1 MGPQLGGTVI
11 LIVMILILANSFDG
25 RITMYSWHDFHR
37 RLRMNMH
44 NSGGGRRPRGRG

>member
-1 MGPQLGGTVI
+1 MGQLLGGTVI
-11 LIVMILILANSFDG
+11 LIVMILILDSFDG